1 MFEKIDNKTSNYQSI
16 VEQIKKMI
24 ISGRLKCGDKL
35 PSERE
40 LSNLFGVSRA
50 SIREAIKALE
60 VMGILESRQGEGN
73 FIVNNLNQTT
83 CDNILLIYNLN
94 NGTVK
99 DIMQLRKC
107 IEMESVVNIINNC
120 TDAEINE
127 IKEIVNRFN
136 TATDF
141 SSQYVADIQFH
152 TKIILLSRNVLF
164 QYLGEALSCLIKSNI
179 KIISDIIHKH
189 YPKDELYRNH
199 NDIMNAIEARDI
211 AAARIAI
218 HRHYTLSNEEEVLAE
233 KALLEKQFY

>member
-1 MFEKIDNKTSNYQSI
+1 MFEKIENKPSNYQNI

-24 ISGRLKCGDKL
+24 ITGKLKRGDKL

-60 VMGILESRQGEGN
+60 VLGVLESRQGEGN
-73 FIVNNLNQTT
+73 FIVDNLKRTT

-107 IEMESVVNIINNC
+107 IEMESVANIINNC
-120 TDAEINE
+120 SDEEIMKL
-127 IKEIVNRFN
+127 KEIVNQFN
-136 TATDF
+136 NASDF
-141 SSQYVADIQFH
+141 DSLYASDLQFH
-152 TKIILLSRNVLF
+152 TKIISLSGNVLF
-164 QYLGEALSCLIKSNI
+164 KYLGEALSYLIKSNI
-179 KIISDIIHKH
+179 KLISDIIHRY

-199 NDIMNAIEARDI
+199 NDIMNAIEARDL
-211 AAARIAI
+211 AAAEIAI
-218 HRHYTLSNEEEVLAE
+218 RKHYTLTDEELILAE
-233 KALLEKQFY
+233 KILSEEKKL